1 MTDPDRAAGP
11 TFAIAD
17 IGWIDWETRSDT
29 DLKVSGATRYATE
42 ADAIVLAYAI
52 GNGPVSTVKVTAFDG
67 PLRWDQVPAELAV
80 FHERVRLGKAVY
92 AAWNAG
98 FDRAIWNFATVGFPE
113 LEPHHIID
121 VMAQATASGLP
132 PDLAKA
138 SEVIGKAV
146 KVGEGKELVQLFCLP
161 KGLRGVRGTPQSHP
175 EEWDRF
181 TEDYARGDILAMRDV
196 FRSTRQLTLAEW
208 REYWAMEAIND
219 RGVCIDVPMVRH
231 AAKLAEIDR
240 EWSKT
245 ELVKLTNGAV
255 QTVDQVAKMTGWL
268 MARLPAEGQAILT
281 KTVEEVDEETGEVTK
296 PAKLQLTRRRIER
309 LLAYLTDPER
319 DREGLIGLGDLVS
332 VLQIRRYGGS
342 KTPAKFAKMLAQ
354 QVDGRLYGQ
363 YVFNGAPQTGR
374 ASSRGVQIHN
384 LARDVLEHEPDL
396 IDAVADGINYDAFSS
411 LGDDTPVARKLSLLI
426 RPCFVPS
433 GDNVFVWSDWSQI
446 EARIVP
452 WLCDHV
458 PGARARVQIF
468 RDVDA
473 DPDLPDLYTRT
484 AAQLSHVAVDQVTK
498 PMRQR
503 GKVAELALGFCGG
516 VGALQQMA
524 AGYGLHFTDAEAK
537 VVVDRWRDANPW
549 AIDYSR
555 EIWEAMKWAIRP
567 ENASQPIQAGR
578 VWLKFEP
585 QYLGGSLLARLPSG
599 RCLTYRNMHWQ
610 DVDVLD
616 EDDKPTGI
624 KRLEMMFSRGYGR
637 VKLWP
642 GMFVE
647 NFTQAAA
654 ADVLRGTLVRLE
666 KGRLNVRLHTH
677 DECLVECEQREVS
690 AVVEI
695 LRALMCAGFDW
706 SEGLP
711 LMSEETIAYCYT
723 KDEGGHGL

>member
-1 MTDPDRAAGP
+1 
-11 TFAIAD
+11 
-17 IGWIDWETRSDT
+17 
-29 DLKVSGATRYATE
+29 
-42 ADAIVLAYAI
+42 
-52 GNGPVSTVKVTAFDG
+52 
-67 PLRWDQVPAELAV
+67 
-80 FHERVRLGKAVY
+80 
-92 AAWNAG
+92 
-98 FDRAIWNFATVGFPE
+98 
-113 LEPHHIID
+113 
-121 VMAQATASGLP
+121 
-132 PDLAKA
+132 
-138 SEVIGKAV
+138 
-146 KVGEGKELVQLFCLP
+146 
-161 KGLRGVRGTPQSHP
+161 
-175 EEWDRF
+175 
-181 TEDYARGDILAMRDV
+181 LAMRDV

-219 RGVCIDVPMVRH
+219 RGVCIDVAMVAH
-231 AAKLAEIDR
+231 AARLAEEDKVR
-240 EWSKT
+240 SKAD
-245 ELVKLTNGAV
+245 LQILTGCAV
-255 QTVDQVAKMTGWL
+255 ETVDQVAKMTVWL
-268 MARLPAEGQAILT
+268 MRQLPADGQAILT
-281 KTVEEVDEETGEVTK
+281 KRVEEVDEETGEVTK
-296 PAKLQLTRRRIER
+296 PAKLQLTRQRIER
-309 LLAYLTDPER
+309 LIAYLTER
-319 DREGLIGLGDLVS
+319 GDDSLLDVLD

-396 IDAVADGINYDAFSS
+396 IDAVADGIDYDAFSS

-426 RPCFVPS
+426 RPCFVPCETRET
-433 GDNVFVWSDWSQI
+433 NVFVWSDWSQI

-452 WLCDHV
+452 WLCDHM

-468 RDVDA
+468 RDVDT
-473 DPDLPDLYTRT
+473 DPELPDLYTRT
-484 AAQLSHVAVDQVTK
+484 AAQLSHVPVEQVTK

-524 AGYGLHFTDAEAK
+524 AGYGLHFTDAEARQ
-537 VVVDRWRDANPW
+537 VVDRWREANPW
-549 AIDYSR
+549 AIDYSK
-555 EIWEAMKWAIRP
+555 EIWEAMRWAIKP
-567 ENASQPIQAGR
+567 ENASQPVRAGR

-585 QYLGGSLLARLPSG
+585 KYLGGSLLCRLPSG
-599 RCLTYRNMHWQ
+599 RILTYRNMHWQ

-647 NFTQAAA
+647 NFTQATA

-666 KGRLNVRLHTH
+666 ARDANVRWHVH
-677 DECLVECEQREVS
+677 DEVGVEVTKQHADAAAELLKDTMQE
-690 AVVEI
+690 
-695 LRALMCAGFDW
+695 GFDW

-711 LMSEETIAYCYT
+711 LMSEESVAYHYT
-723 KDEGGHGL
+723 KHPESIGL

>member
-1 MTDPDRAAGP
+1 MPGSAHP
-11 TFAIAD
+11 VESICF
-17 IGWIDWETRSDT
+17 IDFETRSDT
-29 DLKVSGATRYATE
+29 DLKVAGATRYATE

-67 PLRWDQVPAELAV
+67 PIRWDDVPSEIKLHFARAARGEAIW
-80 FHERVRLGKAVY
+80 

-98 FDRAIWNFATVGFPE
+98 FDRAIWNFATEGFPE
-113 LEPHHIID
+113 MLPEHVID

-138 SEVIGKAV
+138 SEAIGKAV

-175 EEWDRF
+175 KEWHTFVDS
-181 TEDYARGDILAMRDV
+181 YATGDILAMRDV
-196 FRSTRQLTLAEW
+196 FKSTRQLTLAEW
-208 REYWAMEAIND
+208 REYWAMEKIND
-219 RGVCIDVPMVRH
+219 RGVCIDVSMVAH
-231 AAKLAEIDR
+231 AARLADEDKVR
-240 EWSKT
+240 SKAD
-245 ELVKLTNGAV
+245 LQRLTGCAV
-255 QTVDQVAKMTGWL
+255 ETVDQVAKMTAWL
-268 MARLPAEGQAILT
+268 MARLPKDGQVILT
-281 KTVEEVDEETGEVTK
+281 KTVEETDEETGEVTK
-296 PAKLQLTRRRIER
+296 PAKLQLTRTRIER
-309 LLAYLTDPER
+309 LLAYLIECNEPSYF
-319 DREGLIGLGDLVS
+319 GHLIS

-384 LARDVLEHEPDL
+384 LARDVLEHEPEL
-396 IDAVADGINYDAFSS
+396 LDALNGDGIDYDTFSS
-411 LGDDTPVARKLSLLI
+411 VGDETPVARKLSLLI

-452 WLCDHV
+452 WLCDHM
-458 PGARARVQIF
+458 PGAAKRVQIF

-484 AAQLSHVAVDQVTK
+484 AAALSHVAVDQVTK

-524 AGYGLHFTDAEAK
+524 AGYGLHFTDAEARQ
-537 VVVDRWRDANPW
+537 VVDRWREANPW

-555 EIWEAMKWAIRP
+555 EIWEAMKWAIKP
-567 ENASQPIQAGR
+567 ENASQPVRAGR

-585 QYLGGSLLARLPSG
+585 NYLGGSLLARLPSG
-599 RCLTYRNMHWQ
+599 RILTYRNMHWQ

-647 NFTQAAA
+647 NFTQATA

-666 KGRLNVRLHTH
+666 RDGFRTRIQTH
-677 DECLVECEQREVS
+677 DECLVECEES
-690 AVVEI
+690 EI
-695 LRALMCAGFDW
+695 ANTADRLRAIMRKGFDW

-711 LMSEETIAYCYT
+711 LMSDETAGYYYSKSESST
-723 KDEGGHGL
+723 WAL

>member
-11 TFAIAD
+11 TFAIDD
-17 IGWIDWETRSDT
+17 IGWIDFESRSDT
-29 DLKVSGATRYATE
+29 DLKVAGAARYATE

-52 GNGPVSTVKVTAFDG
+52 GSGPVNTVKVTAFDG
-67 PLRWDQVPAELAV
+67 PLRWDDVPSAIKLHFDRVARGEAV
-80 FHERVRLGKAVY
+80 W

-98 FDRAIWNFATVGFPE
+98 FDRAIWNFATEGFPE
-113 LEPHHIID
+113 MLPEHIID

-138 SEVIGKAV
+138 SEAIGKAV
-146 KVGEGKELVQLFCLP
+146 KEGSGKDLIKLFCTP
-161 KGLRGVRGTPQSHP
+161 AGLKGVRGTPQTHP
-175 EEWDRF
+175 EEWRAFDA
-181 TEDYARGDILAMRDV
+181 YASGDIEAMRSV

-208 REYWAMEAIND
+208 REYWAMEVIND
-219 RGVCIDVPMVRH
+219 RGVCIDVRMVRE
-231 AAKLAEIDR
+231 AADLAEEDR
-240 EWSKT
+240 LRSRHALKR
-245 ELVKLTNGAV
+245 LTGGTV
-255 QTVDQVAKMTGWL
+255 ETVDQVAKMTAWL
-268 MARLPAEGQAILT
+268 MARLPAEGRDILT

-296 PAKLQLTRRRIER
+296 PAKLQLTRKRIER
-309 LLAYLTDPER
+309 LLAFCETRRGYPQAEPILQ
-319 DREGLIGLGDLVS
+319 

-384 LARDVLEHEPDL
+384 LARDVLEHEPEL
-396 IDAVADGINYDAFSS
+396 LDALNGDGIDYDTFSS
-411 LGDDTPVARKLSLLI
+411 VGDDTPVARKLSLLI
-426 RPCFVPS
+426 RPAFVPA

-452 WLCDHV
+452 WLCDHMK
-458 PGARARVQIF
+458 GAQARVQIF

-473 DPDLPDLYTRT
+473 DPSLPDLYTRT
-484 AAQLSHVAVDQVTK
+484 AATLSHTPVDEVTK

-524 AGYGLHFTDAEAK
+524 AAYGMHFTDAEARQ
-537 VVVDRWRDANPW
+537 VVDRWREANPW

-555 EIWEAMKWAIRP
+555 EIWEAMRWAIKP
-567 ENASQPIQAGR
+567 ENASQPVRAGR

-585 QYLGGSLLARLPSG
+585 KYLGGSLLARLPSG
-599 RCLTYRNMHWQ
+599 RILTYRNMHWQ

-616 EDDKPTGI
+616 EDDKPTGV
-624 KRLEMMFSRGYGR
+624 KKLEMMFSRGYGR

-647 NFTQAAA
+647 NFTQATA
-654 ADVLRGTLVRLE
+654 ADVLRGTLVRL
-666 KGRLNVRLHTH
+666 KDAPVRLHTH
-677 DECLVECEQREVS
+677 DEILLETSAASAPKLAETLQLVMQQ
-690 AVVEI
+690 
-695 LRALMCAGFDW
+695 GFSW
-706 SEGLP
+706 SDGLP
-711 LMSEETIAYCYT
+711 LMSEENVAYHYT
-723 KDEGGHGL
+723 KHPESVGL

>member
-11 TFAIAD
+11 TFAIDD
-17 IGWIDWETRSDT
+17 IGWIDFETRSDT
-29 DLKVSGATRYATE
+29 DLKVAGATRYATE

-67 PLRWDQVPAELAV
+67 PLRWDDVPSAIKLH
-80 FHERVRLGKAVY
+80 FDRVARGEAIW

-98 FDRAIWNFATVGFPE
+98 FDRAIWNFATEGFPE
-113 LEPHHIID
+113 MLPEHIID

-138 SEVIGKAV
+138 SGAIGKAV
-146 KVGEGKELVQLFCLP
+146 KVGEGKDLIKLFCTP
-161 KGLRGVRGTPQSHP
+161 AGLKGVRGTPQTHP
-175 EEWDRF
+175 EEWRAFDA
-181 TEDYARGDILAMRDV
+181 YASGDIEAMRSV

-219 RGVCIDVPMVRH
+219 RGVCIDVRMVRE
-231 AAKLAEIDR
+231 AADLAEEDR
-240 EWSKT
+240 LRSRHALKR
-245 ELVKLTNGAV
+245 LTGGIV
-255 QTVDQVAKMTGWL
+255 ETVDQVAKMTAWL
-268 MARLPAEGQAILT
+268 MARLPAEGREILT

-309 LLAYLTDPER
+309 LLAYLLDRDEVGTEDPVV
-319 DREGLIGLGDLVS
+319 D
-332 VLQIRRYGGS
+332 VLQIRLYGGS

-384 LARDVLEHEPDL
+384 LARDVLEHEPEL
-396 IDAVADGINYDAFSS
+396 LDALNGDGTDYDTFASV
-411 LGDDTPVARKLSLLI
+411 GDDTPVARKLSLLI
-426 RPCFVPS
+426 RPAFVPS

-452 WLCDHV
+452 WLCDHMK
-458 PGARARVQIF
+458 GARDRVQIF

-473 DPDLPDLYTRT
+473 DPSLPDLYTRT
-484 AAQLSHVAVDQVTK
+484 AATLSHTPVDKVTK

-524 AGYGLHFTDAEAK
+524 AGYGLHFTDAEARQ
-537 VVVDRWRDANPW
+537 VVDRWRDANPW

-555 EIWEAMKWAIRP
+555 EIWEAMRWAIKP
-567 ENASQPIQAGR
+567 ENASQPIAAGR

-585 QYLGGSLLARLPSG
+585 KYLGGSLLARLPSG

-624 KRLEMMFSRGYGR
+624 KKLEMMFSRGYGR

-647 NFTQAAA
+647 NFTQATA
-654 ADVLRGTLVRLE
+654 ADFLRGTLVRLRANE
-666 KGRLNVRLHTH
+666 QDLPVRLHTH
-677 DECLVECEQREVS
+677 DEILCETDIANAE
-690 AVVEI
+690 AD
-695 LRALMCAGFDW
+695 ALYLSSVMRRGFDW
-706 SEGLP
+706 SKGLP
-711 LMSEETIAYCYT
+711 LMSEETIGYYYT
-723 KDEGGHGL
+723 KHPESVGL

>member
-1 MTDPDRAAGP
+1 MPGSAHP
-11 TFAIAD
+11 IESICF
-17 IGWIDWETRSDT
+17 IDFESRSDT
-29 DLKVSGATRYATE
+29 DLKVAGATRYACE

-52 GNGPVSTVKVTAFDG
+52 GNAPVGTVKVTAFDG
-67 PLRWDQVPAELAV
+67 PLRWDQLPDELKAHFKSV
-80 FHERVRLGKAVY
+80 TDGKAIW

-113 LEPHHIID
+113 MLPEHIVD

-138 SEVIGKAV
+138 SEAIGKAV
-146 KVGEGKELVQLFCLP
+146 KVGEGKDLIKLFCTP
-161 KGLRGVRGTPQSHP
+161 AGFKGVRGTPQTHP
-175 EEWDRF
+175 EEWRAFDA
-181 TEDYARGDILAMRDV
+181 YASGDIEAMRSV

-208 REYWAMEAIND
+208 KEYWAMEAIND
-219 RGVCIDVPMVRH
+219 RGVCIDVGMVKR
-231 AAKLAEIDR
+231 AAELAEEDKVR
-240 EWSKT
+240 SKA
-245 ELVKLTNGAV
+245 ELIRLTDGAV
-255 QTVDQVAKMTGWL
+255 QTVDQVAKMTAWL
-268 MARLPAEGQAILT
+268 MPQLLDDGREILT
-281 KTVEEVDEETGEVTK
+281 KTVEETDEETGEVTK
-296 PAKLQLTRRRIER
+296 PAKFQLTRRRVDR
-309 LLAYLTDPER
+309 LIAYIGPDDDSL
-319 DREGLIGLGDLVS
+319 REARE

-384 LARDVLEHEPDL
+384 LARDVLEHEPEL
-396 IDAVADGINYDAFSS
+396 IDAVSTGVNYDVFSA

-452 WLCDHV
+452 WLCDHMK
-458 PGARARVQIF
+458 GARDRVQIF

-473 DPDLPDLYTRT
+473 DPSLPDLYTRT
-484 AAQLSHVAVDQVTK
+484 AATLSHTPVDKVTK

-524 AGYGLHFTDAEAK
+524 AAYGMHFTDAEARQ
-537 VVVDRWRDANPW
+537 VVDRWREANPW

-555 EIWEAMKWAIRP
+555 EIWEAMRWAIKP
-567 ENASQPIQAGR
+567 ENASKPVQAGR
-578 VWLKFEP
+578 IWLKFEP
-585 QYLGGSLLARLPSG
+585 KYLGGSLLARLPSG

-610 DVDVLD
+610 DVDVLG

-624 KRLEMMFSRGYGR
+624 KKLEMMFSRGYGR

-647 NFTQAAA
+647 NFTQATA

-666 KGRLNVRLHTH
+666 AAGLNIRLHTH
-677 DECLVECEQREVS
+677 DEILLETS
-690 AVVEI
+690 AEAAEYDACT
-695 LRALMCAGFDW
+695 LRWFMQQGFDW

-711 LMSEETIAYCYT
+711 LMSEESVAYFYT
-723 KDEGGHGL
+723 KCPESIGL

>member
-11 TFAIAD
+11 TFALDD
-17 IGWIDWETRSDT
+17 IGWIDWESRSDT
-29 DLKVSGATRYATE
+29 DLKVAGATRYATE

-52 GNGPVSTVKVTAFDG
+52 GNGPVSTVKVTTFDG
-67 PLRWDQVPAELAV
+67 PIRWGEIPSAIKLHFD
-80 FHERVRLGKAVY
+80 RVTRGEAIW

-98 FDRAIWNFATVGFPE
+98 FDRAIWNYAANFPE
-113 LEPHHIID
+113 LHPEHIID

-138 SEVIGKAV
+138 SEAIGKAV
-146 KVGEGKELVQLFCLP
+146 KEGSGKDLIKLFCTP
-161 KGLRGVRGTPQSHP
+161 AGLKGVRGTPQTYP
-175 EEWDRF
+175 EEWRTFVD
-181 TEDYARGDILAMRDV
+181 DYATGDILAMRDV

-219 RGVCIDVPMVRH
+219 RGVCIDVPMVEH
-231 AAKLAEIDR
+231 ATKLAEIDR
-240 EWSKT
+240 ARSAV
-245 ELVKLTNGAV
+245 ELCELTDGAV
-255 QTVDQVAKMTGWL
+255 TTVDQVAKLTAWL
-268 MARLPAEGQAILT
+268 LFRLPEEGKAILT
-281 KTVEEVDEETGEVTK
+281 KRVEEIDEETGEITK
-296 PAKLQLTRRRIER
+296 PAKHQLTRQRIEK
-309 LLAYLTDPER
+309 LLAYLADPATPYCNA
-319 DREGLIGLGDLVS
+319 GLLAH

-384 LARDVLEHEPDL
+384 LARDVLEHEPEL
-396 IDAVADGINYDAFSS
+396 INAVADGIDYDTFSS
-411 LGDDTPVARKLSLLI
+411 VGDDTPVARKLSLLI
-426 RPCFVPS
+426 RPAFVPS

-452 WLCDHV
+452 WLCDHMK
-458 PGARARVQIF
+458 GARDRVQIF

-484 AAQLSHVAVDQVTK
+484 AAQLSRVAVDQVTK

-537 VVVDRWRDANPW
+537 IVVDRWRAANPW
-549 AIDYSR
+549 AIDYSK
-555 EIWEAMKWAIRP
+555 EIWEAMRWAIRP
-567 ENASQPIQAGR
+567 ENASQPVRAGR

-610 DVDVLD
+610 DVDVFD

-647 NFTQAAA
+647 NFTQATA

-666 KGRLNVRLHTH
+666 EAGLMTRLQTH
-677 DECLVECEQREVS
+677 DEIIVECKKVS
-690 AVVEI
+690 AEYDACT
-695 LRALMCAGFDW
+695 LRWIMQQGFDW

-711 LMSEETIAYCYT
+711 LMSEETIAYYYT
-723 KDEGGHGL
+723 KDEGSHGL

>member
-11 TFAIAD
+11 TFAIDD
-17 IGWIDWETRSDT
+17 IGWIDFETRSDT
-29 DLKVSGATRYATE
+29 DLKVAGATRYATE

-52 GNGPVSTVKVTAFDG
+52 GNGPVNTVKVTAFDG
-67 PLRWDQVPAELAV
+67 PSRWDDMPEEFKKHHHGVI
-80 FHERVRLGKAVY
+80 LGTHIW

-98 FDRAIWNFATVGFPE
+98 FDRAVWNYATADFPE
-113 LEPHHIID
+113 MLPDDIID

-138 SEVIGKAV
+138 SEAIGKAV
-146 KVGEGKELVQLFCLP
+146 KEGSGKDLIKLFCTAA
-161 KGLRGVRGTPQSHP
+161 GLKGVRGTPQTHP
-175 EEWDRF
+175 EEWHAFDA
-181 TEDYARGDILAMRDV
+181 YASGDIEAMRSV

-208 REYWAMEAIND
+208 KEYWAMEVIND
-219 RGVCIDVPMVRH
+219 RGVCIDVRMVRE
-231 AAKLAEIDR
+231 AADLAEEDR
-240 EWSKT
+240 LRSRHALKR
-245 ELVKLTNGAV
+245 LTGGIV
-255 QTVDQVAKMTGWL
+255 ETVDQVAKMTAWL
-268 MARLPAEGQAILT
+268 MARLPKEGRAILT
-281 KTVEEVDEETGEVTK
+281 KTVEETDEETGEVTK

-309 LLAYLTDPER
+309 LIAFCAAQQDGYATPPEVA
-319 DREGLIGLGDLVS
+319 DMLQ

-384 LARDVLEHEPDL
+384 LARDVLEHEPEL
-396 IDAVADGINYDAFSS
+396 LDALNGDGIDYDTFSS
-411 LGDDTPVARKLSLLI
+411 VGDETPVARKLSLLI
-426 RPCFVPS
+426 RPAFVPA

-452 WLCDHV
+452 WLCDHMK
-458 PGARARVQIF
+458 GARDRVQIF

-473 DPDLPDLYTRT
+473 DPSLPDLYTRT
-484 AAQLSHVAVDQVTK
+484 AATLSHVSVEQVTK

-524 AGYGLHFTDAEAK
+524 AGYGLHFTDAEARQ
-537 VVVDRWRDANPW
+537 VVDRWRDANPW

-555 EIWEAMKWAIRP
+555 EIWEAMRWAIKP
-567 ENASQPIQAGR
+567 ENASQPVRAGR

-585 QYLGGSLLARLPSG
+585 KYLGGSLLARLPSG

-624 KRLEMMFSRGYGR
+624 KKLEMMFSRGYGR

-647 NFTQAAA
+647 NFTQATA
-654 ADVLRGTLVRLE
+654 ADVLRGTLVRL
-666 KGRLNVRLHTH
+666 KDAPVRLHTH
-677 DECLVECEQREVS
+677 DEILLETSAASAPKLAETLRLVMQQ
-690 AVVEI
+690 
-695 LRALMCAGFDW
+695 GFSW
-706 SEGLP
+706 SRGLP
-711 LMSEETIAYCYT
+711 LMSEETIGYYYT
-723 KDEGGHGL
+723 KHEGSHGL